1 MSITEPTTA
10 DPLRAARAVAQR
22 EANSGNAY
30 SIRSTAPSPW
40 PRLPEAPVLLSNVV
54 LFAFAVLVLWYI
66 SGFVSQDG
74 RYSLLIYQIGLVAVA
89 FAIVINAV
97 LPLALQTVRLDD
109 RRLSHS
115 GHRLRHLRDAL
126 SPNSSSP
133 SSSAKPRCRV
143 HRCTSSLAG

>member
-97 LPLALQTVRLDD
+97 RF
-109 RRLSHS
+109 RWHSKLSDWTT
-115 GHRLRHLRDAL
+115 GVFL
-126 SPNSSSP
+126 
-133 SSSAKPRCRV
+133 
-143 HRCTSSLAG
+143 TAGIGYVICEML